1 MEEGEFS
8 EAREDLAALE
18 KEPLPRGGWARCPA
32 SGLPVLGGNSQ
43 QLTDMCERERESK
56 SERLAG
62 KQARDRRTCSR
73 ELRAKSRYSHV
84 NIETAANN
92 RELQKSRIFEYVND
106 QRNQQQHIDTSRG
119 TNKQETL
126 TK

>member
-1 MEEGEFS
+1 MIHDSRTRKRAFVHHYVGEGMEEGEFS

-32 SGLPVLGGNSQ
+32 SGLPVLRGNSQ
-43 QLTDMCERERESK
+43 QLRYVRERESERERERQSK

-73 ELRAKSRYSHV
+73 ELRAKS
-84 NIETAANN
+84 
-92 RELQKSRIFEYVND
+92 
-106 QRNQQQHIDTSRG
+106 
-119 TNKQETL
+119 
-126 TK
+126 